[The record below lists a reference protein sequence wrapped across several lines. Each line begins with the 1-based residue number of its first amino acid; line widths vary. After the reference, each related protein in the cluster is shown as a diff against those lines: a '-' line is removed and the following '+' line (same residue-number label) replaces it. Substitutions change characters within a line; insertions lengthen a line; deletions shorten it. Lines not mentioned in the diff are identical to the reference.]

1 MTQPPS
7 VSFLNDLRARESVIS
22 VELRP
27 PRAELESNA
36 GIDAWIDLYHS
47 IRSLTRLDVRV
58 MLTDSAVGAQEENNL
73 RHLVANLGEAVARTR
88 VVPFLTSKHSMEFC
102 LAYADQTVEHGF
114 PSLVVLGG
122 DKHVGRPRVV
132 EHAWRLR
139 QRIRAR
145 HQGLE
150 LGGWANPVA
159 GPEQQMQFL
168 LDPDVN
174 ADFFLTQIVSH
185 HQAAEVAA
193 FMNEGSARGLEM
205 PGVFGVFYYR
215 SANEKTL
222 RMLNQF
228 LPVPVDGL
236 LREFGEGAT
245 PVDICART
253 VRVLRSLGARHFYFS
268 NLPQK
273 NTAAVLKQ
281 ILELADVPAQ
291 A

>member
-1 MTQPPS
+1 VS
-7 VSFLNDLRARESVIS
+7 SFLQDLQSRASILS

-27 PRAELESNA
+27 PRAELEAAA

-47 IRSLTRLDVRV
+47 IRALARQDVRV

-73 RHLVANLGEAVARTR
+73 RHLVTNLGEAVPRWR

-102 LAYADQTVEHGF
+102 LAYADQVVQYGF

-122 DKHVGRPRVV
+122 DKHVGRPRIV
-132 EHAWRLR
+132 EHAWQLREAIR
-139 QRIRAR
+139 QRHPA
-145 HQGLE
+145 LE

-159 GPEQQMQFL
+159 NPAGQMGLL
-168 LDPDVN
+168 LDEHFN

-185 HQAAEVAA
+185 HQAAQVEA
-193 FMNEGSARGLEM
+193 FLAEGSRHGLAL

-222 RMLNQF
+222 RLLNEF
-228 LPVPVDGL
+228 MPVPVDAL
-236 LREFGEGAT
+236 LLEFAEGAT

-253 VRVLRSLGARHFYFS
+253 IRALRSLGCRHFYVS
-268 NLPQK
+268 NLPLRG
-273 NTAAVLKQ
+273 TASVLSA
-281 ILELADVPAQ
+281 ILGKAGG
-291 A
+291 

>member
-1 MTQPPS
+1 MTPS
-7 VSFLNDLRARESVIS
+7 PTVSFLNDLRTRESVIS

-27 PRAELESNA
+27 PRAELESSA

-88 VVPFLTSKHSMEFC
+88 VVPFLTSKHSIEFC
-102 LAYADQTVEHGF
+102 MAYADQTVEHGF

-122 DKHVGRPRVV
+122 DKHVGRPRIV
-132 EHAWRLR
+132 EHAWQLR
-139 QRIRAR
+139 QSIRAR
-145 HQGLE
+145 HPGLE

-159 GPEQQMQFL
+159 GPAQQMRFL

-185 HQAAEVAA
+185 HQAAEVGA
-193 FMNEGSARGLEM
+193 FMEEGAARGLDL
-205 PGVFGVFYYR
+205 PGVYGVFYYR

-228 LPVPVDGL
+228 LPVPVEGL
-236 LREFGEGAT
+236 LREFAEGAT

-253 VRVLRSLGARHFYFS
+253 IRVLRALGARHFYLS
-268 NLPQK
+268 NLPHK
-273 NTAAVLKQ
+273 GTAAVLKQ
-281 ILELADVPAQ
+281 ILERAEN
-291 A
+291 

>member
-1 MTQPPS
+1 MTPTPTI
-7 VSFLNDLRARESVIS
+7 SFLNDLRARESVIA

-132 EHAWRLR
+132 EHAWQLR
-139 QRIRAR
+139 QRIRER
-145 HQGLE
+145 HPGLE

-159 GPEQQMQFL
+159 GPAQQMRFL
-168 LDPDVN
+168 LDPEVN

-193 FMNEGSARGLEM
+193 FMDEGSARGLEM

-222 RMLNQF
+222 RMLNHF

-236 LREFGEGAT
+236 LREFAEGAT
-245 PVDICART
+245 AVDICART
-253 VRVLRSLGARHFYFS
+253 IRALRSLGARHFYLS
-268 NLPQK
+268 NLPHK
-273 NTAAVLKQ
+273 GTAGVLKQ
-281 ILELADVPAQ
+281 ILERAEA
-291 A
+291 